1 MDNFF
6 SLATKIGVT
15 KLLGVTVLRKSA
27 GQRVA
32 KNQEQETRLAKVA
45 EMEHFRSQ
53 TRFFAQNV
61 QKRQF
66 GYGELTRQMQ
76 NVSLAASSWRTKRK
90 DDGLATTHR
99 LAPRDRAQPAH
110 TRQRVRRPHAR
121 QRVRRRRNRRATGP
135 SRRPPFMAPSRTPRR
150 YMLFVTASLTASGS
164 TSPKPSLKLLGTTTV
179 PPVSRTLS

>member
-110 TRQRVRRPHAR
+110 TRQRVRR
-121 QRVRRRRNRRATGP
+121 RRNRRATGP